1 MEPTTVATEEFEDIE
16 VWSDGEFVGIT
27 VPEDETLMT
36 REETLELIA
45 ALQACVDELPED
57 A

>member
-1 MEPTTVATEEFEDIE
+1 MEPTKIEAENYEDIE
-16 VWSDGEFVGIT
+16 VWTDEEFVGIT
-27 VPEDETLMT
+27 VPEDETFMT